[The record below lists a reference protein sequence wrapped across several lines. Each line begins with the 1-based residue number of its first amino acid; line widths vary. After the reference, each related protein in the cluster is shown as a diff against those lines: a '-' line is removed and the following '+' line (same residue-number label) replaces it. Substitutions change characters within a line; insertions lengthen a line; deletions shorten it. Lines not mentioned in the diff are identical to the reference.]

1 MKTLKINLNI
11 RFSLL
16 IAFLL
21 FALYPAFAQDNNN
34 NNINTEALKVKKIVL
49 ENGLTVLLNED
60 HSLPEILGGIV
71 VKAGSKN
78 DPADATGMAH
88 YLEHMCFKGT
98 KELGTTDFEKEKP
111 HLDEIYKLY
120 DQLGQTK
127 NEKDRAEIQKKINEA
142 SVKAAEYAIPNEMD
156 RLLKSIGGKG
166 VNAFTSF
173 EVIVY
178 HNSFPPHQVEKWLD
192 IYSHRFT
199 DPVFRLFQPE
209 LEVVYEE
216 KNMGSD
222 DFGNALFETYM
233 KHFYKKHP
241 YGQQTTIGSS
251 EHLKNPSLTKMYDYY
266 NKYFVANNMALV
278 LTGDFDS
285 EKIIPIIKEKFGS
298 WKSGKVEEFKVP
310 EEKPFKGRE
319 LITKRYSPIKLGVM
333 GFRTVPKG
341 HADQEALEVCN
352 YLLSNPGETGMLDE
366 LRQNNKIQMAMVFS
380 MPLND
385 YGGSYF
391 IFVPKIL
398 RQSLPNAEKQMLD
411 AIGKVKEGNFDE
423 SLLSAAK
430 NNLQVDFYRQLES
443 AKSRGFFIA
452 ETFSQGEEW
461 ANFLKYPEKIA
472 SVTLDDVK
480 RVASKYYGKDYLVMY
495 SRMGFPPK
503 DKIKKPPFE
512 PVKPKENVKSKYAE
526 NFEKLNVQTPQP
538 NFVNFEKDINQL
550 KIKNN
555 VPVYITKNPINDIAS
570 VSIHYGVGNFRIPK
584 LPYAAAYY
592 NYIGTNDIS
601 ASDFKRKMSALGF
614 KYSFQS
620 DERTL
625 KVELEGLES
634 NLNEALALINKL
646 IQNPARDEKK
656 FDLMVSDEK
665 TSRKL
670 EMADPQNASGVL
682 SEYLLMKEN
691 SRYKRRLS
699 LAELKKLNPDSLIA
713 IMNEALQFQP
723 EIHFSGKKNTD
734 AVVQLFNDFSFPAS
748 PKASVGAEPL
758 PRMRY
763 EEPVVLFMNR
773 KDARQSYIIFYGSG
787 SKLEKDQVPQ
797 LKAFNSYFGG
807 DMSSLVFQEI
817 RELRSLAYSAHCT
830 FRRPFVKEEAA
841 FLYGF
846 VGCQGDKTQEALSGM
861 MNLIKN
867 MPEKP
872 DRIDAVR
879 SGLRDAAFTSRPE
892 FRDLSEVIL
901 RWQKMGYKQDPE
913 QYHLAYYEKLDFEDI
928 KNFYTKNVQNLPIA
942 IAIVGNRK
950 NIDMK
955 KLAEYGKIVELK
967 KNDILKK

>member
-1 MKTLKINLNI
+1 MKTIKNSIKPVSHFLIFIFFL
-11 RFSLL
+11 FSVKPLT
-16 IAFLL
+16 
-21 FALYPAFAQDNNN
+21 AQDSINNN
-34 NNINTEALKVKKIVL
+34 ALKVRKIVL
-49 ENGLTVLLNED
+49 DNGLTVLLNED
-60 HSLPEILGGIV
+60 HSLPEILGGVV
-71 VKAGSKN
+71 VKAGSKH
-78 DPADATGMAH
+78 DPHDATGMAH

-98 KELGTTDFEKEKP
+98 KDLGTTDFEKEKP
-111 HLDEIYKLY
+111 YLDEIYKLY

-127 NEKDRAEIQKKINEA
+127 KGKERAEIQKKINEE
-142 SVKAAEYAIPNEMD
+142 SVKASEYAIPNEMD

-192 IYSHRFT
+192 IYSHRFV

-222 DFGNALFETYM
+222 DFGNALFETYI

-241 YGQQTTIGSS
+241 YGQQPTIGLT
-251 EHLKNPSLTKMYDYY
+251 EHLKNPSLTKMYEYY

-298 WKSGKVEEFKVP
+298 WRSGKIEPFVVPKEE
-310 EEKPFKGRE
+310 PFKGRE

-341 HADQEALEVCN
+341 HPDEEALAVCN

-398 RQSLPNAEKQMLD
+398 RQSLPNAEKQMLT
-411 AIGKVKEGNFDE
+411 AIGKIKTGDFEE
-423 SLLSAAK
+423 SLLAAAK

-443 AKSRGFFIA
+443 ASSRGFFIA

-461 ANFLKYPEKIA
+461 ENFLKYPKKIA
-472 SVTLDDVK
+472 SITLDDVK
-480 RVASKYYGKDYLVMY
+480 RVANKYYGKDYLVMY

-526 NFEKLNVQTPQP
+526 YFEKLNVQKPQP
-538 NFVNFEKDINQL
+538 NFVNFDRDISQL

-555 VPVYITKNPINDIAS
+555 VPVYITKNPINNIAS
-570 VSIHYGVGNFRIPK
+570 VTIEYGIGNFRMPV
-584 LPYAAAYY
+584 LSYVASYY
-592 NYIGTNDIS
+592 NYIGTKDIS
-601 ASDFKRKMSALGF
+601 ARDFKRKMSALGF
-614 KYSFQS
+614 KYSFSS
-620 DERTL
+620 DERSL
-625 KVELEGLES
+625 KVELEGLEDK
-634 NLNEALALINKL
+634 LDEALVLLNKL
-646 IQNPARDEKK
+646 ILDPARDEKK

-670 EMADPQNASGVL
+670 EMADPQTASGVL
-682 SEYLLMKEN
+682 SSYLIMKDN
-691 SRYKRRLS
+691 SRYLKRLS
-699 LAELKKLNPDSLIA
+699 IAELKKLTPDSLVK
-713 IMNEALQFQP
+713 IMNEAIQYQAAV
-723 EIHFSGKKNTD
+723 HFSGIENPD
-734 AVVQLFNDFSFPAS
+734 QVAQLFNIFSFPEH
-748 PKASVGAEPL
+748 PKASLGAEPL
-758 PRMRY
+758 PRIKY
-763 EEPVVLFMNR
+763 TEPTVLFLNR
-773 KDARQSYIIFYGSG
+773 KDARQSHIIFYGLG
-787 SKLEKDQVPQ
+787 KKLDNDDIPS

-817 RELRSLAYSAHCT
+817 RELRSLAYAASCT
-830 FRRPFVKEEAA
+830 YRRPFVKEEAG
-841 FLYGF
+841 FLYGYI
-846 VGCQGDKTQEALSGM
+846 GCQGDKTQDALSGM
-861 MNLIKN
+861 MDLIKK

-872 DRIDAVR
+872 DRMDAVR
-879 SGLRDAAFTSRPE
+879 SGLRDAAYTSRPE

-901 RWQKMGYKQDPE
+901 RWKRLGYKQDPE
-913 QYHLAYYEKLDFEDI
+913 QYYLAYYDKLNFEDI
-928 KNFYTKNVQNLPIA
+928 KKFYTENVQNLPVS
-942 IAIVGNRK
+942 IAIVGNKK

-955 KLAEYGKIVELK
+955 KLSQYGKIIEVNK
-967 KNDILKK
+967 KEILKK